1 MMNRPVG
8 TLYYDD
14 PLYRHVIKTSY
25 DVYLLIYYNM
35 ETFPKWLCVDP
46 RTNCVHIR

>member
-8 TLYYDD
+8 TLYCDD
-14 PLYRHVIKTSY
+14 PLYKNVIKTSY

>member
-1 MMNRPVG
+1 MMNRPIG
-8 TLYYDD
+8 TLYCNDLPYKYT
-14 PLYRHVIKTSY
+14 LKTSY

-35 ETFPKWLCVDP
+35 ESFPKWLCVDP

>member
-1 MMNRPVG
+1 MTNRPTG
-8 TLYYDD
+8 TLHCNDAAYNFGT
-14 PLYRHVIKTSY
+14 KTSY
-25 DVYLLIYYNM
+25 DIYLLIYYNW